1 MKVVILF
8 FTLFCFSNTLFAQK
22 FQKDEKVDVYSLDA
36 KLYRATIVD
45 IDRDKYKIH
54 FDGYHSFYD
63 VWMTVE
69 QLQKV
74 PHTGSQIE
82 IYGVDGKWYKAS
94 ILDVSGNQY
103 KVHYEGY
110 DASNDRWITREQF
123 RTINAPYINTSNSS
137 EIKPAV
143 DQSIAALYAVGS
155 KVEISWGGS
164 WYKGSVLEV
173 KGDQYKI
180 NYNGYGDS
188 WNEWVRKDRLRA
200 AGSNSGASTNI
211 NNSVAKKE
219 EAVVK
224 QSYSGTT
231 GKLYLRTFGRVI
243 GSRYSLDI
251 NWIFLGADGTI
262 VYDPKN
268 GVDPINYKSE
278 EQNNGSNIGKYQVV
292 GKKMIITWRNGK
304 KAEWSL
310 ESKGGD
316 FSTINGGIVSRQDR
330 LPANYRISGQYAASA
345 VMPNV
350 ASVRTFVFSKDG
362 TFTHNS
368 LGTVT
373 TPDVTGQKEWN
384 QKGIYTITGNT
395 LTLNFADGTIKKAV
409 VCIWDM
415 GDGTNSLV
423 INGSYFPQEK

>member
-1 MKVVILF
+1 MKALILF
-8 FTLFCFSNTLFAQK
+8 FALLCFNSTPFAQN

-45 IDRDKYKIH
+45 IDRDKFKIH
-54 FDGYHSFYD
+54 YDGYHSFYD
-63 VWMTVE
+63 VWMTAE
-69 QLQKV
+69 QLQKL
-74 PHTGSQIE
+74 PRIGSQIE

-94 ILDVSGNQY
+94 VLDISGNQY

-123 RTINAPYINTSNSS
+123 RTINALNASAV
-137 EIKPAV
+137 KPAV
-143 DQSIAALYAVGS
+143 DQS
-155 KVEISWGGS
+155 
-164 WYKGSVLEV
+164 
-173 KGDQYKI
+173 
-180 NYNGYGDS
+180 
-188 WNEWVRKDRLRA
+188 
-200 AGSNSGASTNI
+200 SGASYGAGT
-211 NNSVAKKE
+211 KKE
-219 EAVVK
+219 EKGAIKQEESVVK
-224 QSYSGTT
+224 QAYSGTT

-243 GSRYSLDI
+243 GTRYSLDI

-268 GVDPINYKSE
+268 GVDPISYKNE
-278 EQNNGSNIGKYQVV
+278 EQNNGNNIGKYQVV

-310 ESKGGD
+310 ESKGSD
-316 FSTINGGIVSRQDR
+316 FSTINGGIVTRQDR
-330 LPANYRISGQYAASA
+330 LPANYRIAGQYAASA

-373 TPDVTGQKEWN
+373 TADVTGQKEWN
-384 QKGIYTITGNT
+384 QKGTYTISGNT
-395 LTLNFADGTIKKAV
+395 LTLNFADGTIRKAV

-415 GDGTNSLV
+415 GDGTKSLV